1 MVKNENLPVKAEK
14 EAVAAYVDLEKARRR
29 RFGDRRDG
37 RRVRSLPPMQY
48 ITPFIMKER
57 SDATNYFRATIKL
70 DAVAAYM
77 HRKSREEGLKA
88 VSLTHVLTAAYI
100 RAIAQY
106 PAMNRFISGQ
116 RIYQRRDIVM
126 SMMVKKSMEVNGQAS
141 AIKPVFERNDSFYDV
156 YEKIEKEVAVAR
168 EQCDSTNLDNV
179 ARALFHLPTLL
190 LRGFVDFMRLLDYF
204 GIMPGV
210 IDRASPFH
218 ASIFLS
224 NLGSLGI
231 PPIYHHL
238 YNFGNVPIFVTFG
251 AIYKKNTLRADGTV
265 ETSRCVDYTVVT
277 DERITDGHYYAA
289 AMKRF
294 DWILNHPD
302 QLDQKPED
310 VQFDVD

>member
-1 MVKNENLPVKAEK
+1 MVKNENLPTEAAE
-14 EAVAAYVDLEKARRR
+14 AALPVYVDLEKTRRR
-29 RFGDRRDG
+29 RLGDRRDG
-37 RRVRSLPPMQY
+37 RRIRSLPPMQY
-48 ITPFIMKER
+48 ITPFIMKQR
-57 SDATNYFRATIKL
+57 VDATNYFRASLRL
-70 DAVAAYM
+70 DAVADYM
-77 HRKSREEGLKA
+77 HRKAREEGLKT
-88 VSLTHVLTAAYI
+88 VSLSHVLTAAYV
-100 RAIAQY
+100 RTIAQY
-106 PAMNRFISGQ
+106 PAMNRYISGQ
-116 RIYQRRDIVM
+116 RIYQRRNIVM

-141 AIKPVFERNDSFYDV
+141 AIKPVFERNDSFYEV
-156 YEKIEKEVAVAR
+156 FEKMEKEIALAR
-168 EQCDSTNLDNV
+168 QQSDSTNLDNV
-179 ARALFHLPTLL
+179 ARALFRLPTLI
-190 LRGFVDFMRLLDYF
+190 LRGFVDLMNLLDYF

-251 AIYKKNTLRADGTV
+251 SIYKKNTLLADGTA
-265 ETSRCVDYTVVT
+265 ETSRWVDYTVVT

-289 AMKRF
+289 AMKKF

-302 QLDQKPED
+302 QLDRKPAE